1 MAKMRKKKRAEGV
14 GVVCVGLVGVGVWG
28 WKSWE
33 NRGGMGEWEK
43 ESTCV
48 KILGFGPIKTIVVV
62 MQTSIR
68 MRVCAH
74 TLALPHSH
82 AQKHSL
88 FLSLSD
94 SKNTC

>member
-1 MAKMRKKKRAEGV
+1 MAQKRKKKRAEGV
-14 GVVCVGLVGVGVWG
+14 GVGVVCVCMWMGG

-62 MQTSIR
+62 MQTSTR

-88 FLSLSD
+88 FLSLIG